1 MTEQERLHEEDLQRI
16 RGFRLMDDD
25 FMNACLQDNL
35 EDTEF
40 ILRIILGDDKI
51 RVTDAKTQYLIKSL
65 TGRDVW
71 LDVKAED
78 AKGRQINIEIQ
89 RDDRG
94 AGRKRARYHTSV
106 LDSNILKS
114 GQDFDDLP
122 ETYVIFIT
130 ENDVLGG
137 DLPIYHI
144 ERHIVEMD
152 NDPFGDEEHII
163 YVNGENEDSE
173 TELGKMMHDFKCTDP
188 DDMFFKE
195 LAKRPRYFKETDE
208 GVKAM
213 CKVIEDMRNEVAKTT
228 EWKTKVE
235 DVQGMIGIGLS
246 HELIAKA
253 TKLTVEQVREIAGVQ
268 SA

>member
-25 FMNACLQDNL
+25 FMNVCLENNP
-35 EDTEF
+35 EDTEL
-40 ILRIILGDDKI
+40 ILRIILGDGSLKVIDS
-51 RVTDAKTQYLIKSL
+51 KTQYLIKSL
-65 TGRDVW
+65 KGRDVW

-78 AKGRQINIEIQ
+78 ANGRQMNIEIQ

-94 AGRKRARYHTSV
+94 AARKRARYHSSIM
-106 LDSNILKS
+106 DSNIMKP

-163 YVNGENEDSE
+163 YVNGANEDSE
-173 TELGKMMHDFKCTDP
+173 TELGKLMHDFKCTNP

-213 CKVIEDMRNEVAKTT
+213 CKVIEDMRNQTV
-228 EWKTKVE
+228 WNTKVE
-235 DVQGMIGIGLS
+235 VVKGMIEIGLS
-246 HELIAKA
+246 HEQIAKA
-253 TKLTVEQVREIAGVQ
+253 AKLTVEQVKEIAGEK

>member
-1 MTEQERLHEEDLQRI
+1 MTEQERQHEEDLQRI

-25 FMNACLQDNL
+25 FMNACLQDNP

-51 RVTDAKTQYLIKSL
+51 KVTDAKTQYLVKSL
-65 TGRDVW
+65 TGRDVC

-78 AKGRQINIEIQ
+78 ANGRQMNIEIQ

-94 AGRKRARYHTSV
+94 AARKRARYHSSL

-130 ENDVLGG
+130 ENDVLDGN
-137 DLPIYHI
+137 LPIYHI
-144 ERHIVEMD
+144 DRFVAEMD
-152 NDPFGDEEHII
+152 YDPFGDEEHII
-163 YVNGENEDSE
+163 YVNGASEDSE
-173 TELGKMMHDFKCTDP
+173 TELGKLMHDFKCTNP
-188 DDMFFKE
+188 DDMYFKK
-195 LAKRPRYFKETDE
+195 LARKPRYFKETDE
-208 GVKAM
+208 GVKTM
-213 CKVIEDMRNEVAKTT
+213 CKVIEDMRNQTA
-228 EWKTKVE
+228 WNTKVE
-235 DVQGMIGIGLS
+235 SVKRGLANGFTF
-246 HELIAKA
+246 EQLALIVG
-253 TKLTVEQVREIAGVQ
+253 LTVQQVKEIAGEK

>member
-25 FMNACLQDNL
+25 FMNVCLENNP
-35 EDTEF
+35 EDTEL
-40 ILRIILGDDKI
+40 ILRIILGDGSLKVIDS
-51 RVTDAKTQYLIKSL
+51 KTQYLIKSL
-65 TGRDVW
+65 KGRDVW

-78 AKGRQINIEIQ
+78 ANGRQMNIEIQ

-94 AGRKRARYHTSV
+94 AARKRARYHSSIM
-106 LDSNILKS
+106 DSNILKP

-163 YVNGENEDSE
+163 YVNGANEDSE
-173 TELGKMMHDFKCTDP
+173 TELGKLMHDFKCTNP

-213 CKVIEDMRNEVAKTT
+213 CKVIEDMRNQTV
-228 EWKTKVE
+228 WNTKVE
-235 DVQGMIGIGLS
+235 VVKGMIEIGLS
-246 HELIAKA
+246 HEQIAKA
-253 TKLTVEQVREIAGVQ
+253 AKLTVEQVKDIAGEK